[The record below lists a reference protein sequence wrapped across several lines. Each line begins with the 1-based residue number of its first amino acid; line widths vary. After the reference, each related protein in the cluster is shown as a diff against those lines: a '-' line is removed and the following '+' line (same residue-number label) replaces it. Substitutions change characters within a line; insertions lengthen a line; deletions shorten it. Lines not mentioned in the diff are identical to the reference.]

1 MTLLDEPG
9 ARGWVKRDA
18 MPQGFPHVGD
28 RSTAARFS
36 VPRRGRSSR
45 RHQPARTKCG
55 VPPWANKARA
65 CCETAT
71 LRRNRVVPK
80 ILEPRSHFSAN
91 LVEWSTV
98 AVCESTAQKRSVQM
112 IRVVIDT
119 VLFSCMGAIVTGIVI
134 AAATL
139 LG

>member
-1 MTLLDEPG
+1 MLATAQQLRP
-9 ARGWVKRDA
+9 
-18 MPQGFPHVGD
+18 FPFLAGVD
-28 RSTAARFS
+28 QVIVVS
-36 VPRRGRSSR
+36 P
-45 RHQPARTKCG
+45 PARS
-55 VPPWANKARA
+55 AA
-65 CCETAT
+65 CYPGRTRRVRVAKLPRCEEIVWSPT
-71 LRRNRVVPK
+71 

-98 AVCESTAQKRSVQM
+98 AVCESTAQKGSVQM